1 MQPTSMLSM
10 LSRSPSSIAVAN
22 HAVGGHEGGARGGMK
37 LLLLLLTLPEVTH
50 WNDMQDIH
58 PRDGL
63 YTPPRAGGNCTP
75 LTRNAVD

>member
-1 MQPTSMLSM
+1 
-10 LSRSPSSIAVAN
+10 
-22 HAVGGHEGGARGGMK
+22 MK
-37 LLLLLLTLPEVTH
+37 LLLLLLTLPDVTH